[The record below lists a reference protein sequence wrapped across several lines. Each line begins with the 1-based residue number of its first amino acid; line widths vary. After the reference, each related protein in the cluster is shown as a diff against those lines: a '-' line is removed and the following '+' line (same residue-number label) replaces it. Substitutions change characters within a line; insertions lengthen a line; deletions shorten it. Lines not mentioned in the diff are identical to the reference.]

1 MIFGR
6 TTHRHP
12 DSVSPVAVIDIGSNS
27 VRLVV
32 YEGDKRSPSPLFNE
46 KVLCGLGR
54 TLATTGRLDE
64 QGAKRALRALRR
76 FRALAARLGAVGPH
90 VIATAAARE
99 AENGPEF
106 IAEAERVCGAPISVL
121 SGRKEARLAALG
133 VIAGGYGVDGLA
145 ADLGGGSLEII
156 DIRKQ
161 KLVGG
166 VTLPLGGLRLIDQSG
181 NDIEEAAKLVDA
193 ALAKVEWLA
202 GGKGRPFYAVGGTW
216 RAFARLHMAQHAYPL
231 TVMHGY
237 SMPAR
242 EAREF
247 AHLLD
252 RLSPSSLAGISAIA
266 KARRETV
273 PYGALVLDRL
283 IKAVRPSRVAISAFG
298 VREGVVYDLQSQG
311 ERRRDPLLA
320 GCEEMAVQR
329 SRSPGHAVELFKWTD
344 ALFSTPEYRETPEQR
359 RLRQAAC
366 LLSDIEWQGHPDHR
380 GRQSL
385 DLIAYATFAGIDHP
399 GRAFLALT
407 AFYRH
412 QGLSNGDGG
421 TRLRELLDEDSCKR
435 VRILAAAIR
444 TAAMISASMSGV
456 IPRTPLV
463 RERDR
468 LILHLPDDLSV
479 LNGERLEQRLAA
491 LAAELDLEPEIRAG
505 PGGGSSS
512 LGEYG
517 GLPV

>member
-1 MIFGR
+1 MIFGK
-6 TTHRHP
+6 TTHGYTDTVP
-12 DSVSPVAVIDIGSNS
+12 PVAVIDIGSNS

-64 QGAKRALRALRR
+64 EGAQRALRALRR
-76 FRALAARLGAVGPH
+76 FRALTTQLGAEGPH

-106 IAEAERVCGAPISVL
+106 IARAEQVCGARISVL
-121 SGRKEARLAALG
+121 SGRKEAKLAALG
-133 VIAGGYGVDGLA
+133 VVAGSYRVDGFA

-161 KLVGG
+161 RLVGG
-166 VTLPLGGLRLIDQSG
+166 ATLPLGGLRLIDQSG
-181 NDIEEAAKLVDA
+181 NSLKEASKLVDS
-193 ALAKVEWLA
+193 ALQDVDWLSD
-202 GGKGRPFYAVGGTW
+202 GKGRPFYAVGGTW
-216 RAFARLHMAQHAYPL
+216 RAFARLHMAQYDYPL

-237 SMPAR
+237 SMPAHETR
-242 EAREF
+242 DF
-247 AHLLD
+247 AHLLN
-252 RLSPSSLAGISAIA
+252 RLSASSLEGVNAIS

-273 PYGALVLDRL
+273 PYGALVLERL
-283 IKAVRPSRVAISAFG
+283 IGEIQPSRVVISAFG
-298 VREGVVYDLQSQG
+298 VREGIVYNLLSKG
-311 ERRRDPLLA
+311 KRRRDPLLS

-329 SRSPGHAVELFKWTD
+329 SRSPEHAIELFKWTD
-344 ALFSTPEYRETPEQR
+344 ELFRASEYRETPEQR

-385 DLIAYATFAGIDHP
+385 DLIAYATFAGVDHP

-412 QGLSNGDGG
+412 QGVSNTDGG
-421 TRLRELLDEDSCKR
+421 TRLKELLDADAYKR
-435 VRILAAAIR
+435 VRILSAAIR
-444 TAAMISASMSGV
+444 TASMISASMSGV
-456 IPRTPLV
+456 LLRTPLI
-463 RERDR
+463 RQKDR
-468 LILHLPDDLSV
+468 LILQLPEDLSV
-479 LNGERLEQRLAA
+479 LDGERLERRLAV
-491 LAAELDLEPEIRAG
+491 LAAELDLEAEIRT
-505 PGGGSSS
+505 GSNDIPD
-512 LGEYG
+512 YG
-517 GLPV
+517 SLPV